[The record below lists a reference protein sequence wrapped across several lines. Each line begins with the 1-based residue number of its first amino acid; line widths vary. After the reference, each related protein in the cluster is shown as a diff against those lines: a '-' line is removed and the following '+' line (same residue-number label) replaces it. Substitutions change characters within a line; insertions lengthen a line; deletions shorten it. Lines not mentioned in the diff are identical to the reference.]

1 MTAAGKITGKNARQ
15 CLETVITEDKD
26 PSQIIEERGW
36 AIITDRAKIAEAVE
50 IAARAEETAVAE
62 LRGTAI
68 DEKRRRTLTAYL
80 TGKVLAATGGRADPK
95 IAASLIDELIQRQ

>member
-1 MTAAGKITGKNARQ
+1 
-15 CLETVITEDKD
+15 V
-26 PSQIIEERGW
+26 S
-36 AIITDRAKIAEAVE
+36 
-50 IAARAEETAVAE
+50 E

-95 IAASLIDELIQRQ
+95 IAASLIDELIQRK